1 MSAQI
6 VLPNLQDWVEQRIK
20 AVYTAKTTE
29 DFDSAFDAFVA
40 KDVTVKVNGKSMS
53 RDEYKKMVQGEITG
67 DAGAQVTFN
76 GIVSVPSQ
84 DKDLRAIGTGAVGAM
99 FNAVVFGK
107 VIIFGEAESSTVNSS
122 MNVVY
127 CHPRSDPAPPPGR
140 PRWCVRR
147 APGVVP

>member
-1 MSAQI
+1 
-6 VLPNLQDWVEQRIK
+6 WVEQRIK

-76 GIVSVPSQ
+76 GIVSPVVDADVCAMLQ
-84 DKDLRAIGTGAVGAM
+84 TGAVGAM

-122 MNVVY
+122 MNVV
-127 CHPRSDPAPPPGR
+127 
-140 PRWCVRR
+140 
-147 APGVVP
+147 